1 MGEGLQGID
10 KNLTALQ
17 GKDDEWEKVC
27 KVKIK
32 IGQLCKVKMRNKR
45 RLERYK
51 WRLEKRFAR

>member
-1 MGEGLQGID
+1 MQGID